1 MVLEY
6 LSHPDV
12 SPQRVHRLVSA
23 DIHHLEN
30 RSAVGRRRRQE
41 ARSKRVARERAAVES
56 FALRIGLDDIGD
68 GSVREPLR
76 CHRAGLVDGT
86 E

>member
-1 MVLEY
+1 MSTDLCRLTSIILKIEAPLAAADVRK
-6 LSHPDV
+6 PD
-12 SPQRVHRLVSA
+12 
-23 DIHHLEN
+23 
-30 RSAVGRRRRQE
+30 
-41 ARSKRVARERAAVES
+41 RESGPRTCWVES
-56 FALRIGLDDIGD
+56 FALRIGLDDNGD